1 MALITAVDPL
11 VDEPVADSHTEN
23 SSTIRG
29 HK

>member
-1 MALITAVDPL
+1 MALITAAAPL
-11 VDEPVADSHTEN
+11 VDEPVADSHAEN